1 MSLIAH
7 RAPSSRRTPLA
18 TRCPSRRD
26 SRTHA
31 TRAALVVVASLAL
44 AGAAAAQAPERL
56 GSVNFPTSCAATVQ
70 PQFDRAVALLH
81 SFWFGEAIKAF
92 DAVAQADPSCGI
104 AHWGAAVAW
113 LGNPLGGPPTP
124 RGLQEG
130 SAAVARA
137 KAAGARTPREQDY
150 IAAIEAFYK
159 DHATVDHR
167 TRALA
172 YEKAM
177 EGLARKNPQD
187 REAAIFYALALNI
200 TLNPNDKAYTNQL
213 KAAGIL
219 ETVFAEQPNHPGVA
233 HYLIHS
239 YDFPP
244 IAGKGE
250 PAARRY
256 ATIAPSAPHA
266 LHMPSHIFTRLGYW
280 QDSIDTNRRSVDAAK
295 DELRQANLDAG
306 SYNALHAMDYIVY
319 AGLQLARDRETRG
332 VVDEVR
338 RIDKIDSEQF
348 AAAFAFAAIP
358 ARYALERRQW
368 AEAVELPLHPPSLS
382 WPKFP
387 QAESV
392 VVFARGLGG
401 ARGGNLPAAK
411 SALARLETLRDALS
425 AAKNGYWA
433 EQAEIQRLAVAGWI
447 ARAEG
452 RNDEALALL
461 RQAADREDGTEK
473 HPVTP
478 GAIQPAREMLGE
490 LLIELGQPAAAL
502 AAFEASQKAD
512 PNRLHGLAGAAR
524 AAELAGDRARAKAY
538 AERLLA
544 LTKTADTERPEVAR
558 ARAIAARN

>member
-1 MSLIAH
+1 MIRKTLTLVTSLVLAA
-7 RAPSSRRTPLA
+7 AP
-18 TRCPSRRD
+18 
-26 SRTHA
+26 
-31 TRAALVVVASLAL
+31 
-44 AGAAAAQAPERL
+44 AAAQTPERL
-56 GSVNFPTSCAATVQ
+56 GTVNFPTSCSPAVQ
-70 PQFDRAVALLH
+70 ANFGRAVALLH
-81 SFWFGEAIKAF
+81 SFWFTHAIRGF
-92 DAVAQADPSCGI
+92 DAVAQADPTCGI

-113 LGNPLGGPPTP
+113 LGNPLAGAPTP

-130 SAAVARA
+130 SAAAARA
-137 KAAGARTPREQDY
+137 KATGAKTQRELDY
-150 IAAIEAFYK
+150 IAAIDVFYK

-177 EGLARKNPQD
+177 EALARKYPQD
-187 REAAIFYALALNI
+187 GEAAIFYALALNI
-200 TLNPNDKAYTNQL
+200 TLNPNDKSYANQL

-219 ETVFAEQPNHPGVA
+219 EPVFAAQPDHPGVA

-244 IAGKGE
+244 IAPKGV

-256 ATIAPSAPHA
+256 ASIAPSAPHA

-280 QDSIDTNRRSVDAAK
+280 QESIDTNRRSAEAAR
-295 DELRQANLDAG
+295 DELREAKLEAG
-306 SYNALHAMDYIVY
+306 SYNALHAWDYVVY
-319 AGLQLARDRETRG
+319 AALQLAKDGEARA
-332 VVDEVR
+332 VVEEIR
-338 RIDKIDSEQF
+338 RLDKLDSEQF

-368 AEAVELPLHPPSLS
+368 AEAVELPLHPASLS

-392 VVFARGLGG
+392 HWFARGLGA
-401 ARGGNLPAAK
+401 ARGGNPAAAQQ
-411 SALARLETLRDALS
+411 ALARLQALHGGLV
-425 AAKNGYWA
+425 AAKNAYWA
-433 EQAEIQRLAVAGWI
+433 EQAEIQGLGVAGWL

-452 RNDEALALL
+452 RNDEAVRLL

-490 LLIELGQPAAAL
+490 LLLDLGRPAEAL
-502 AAFEASQKAD
+502 AEFEASQKID

-524 AAELAGDRARAKAY
+524 AAELAGDRAKAKRYYEA
-538 AERLLA
+538 LID
-544 LTKTADTERPEVAR
+544 LTKTADSPRPEIAR
-558 ARAIAARN
+558 ARAFVAAN